1 MTSRNTISVG
11 FAWTFPRI
19 RFTLRGEGTAT
30 RRLATL
36 DSLRVAVPS
45 PPAIRLVSGWRKS
58 SIASVSPCARGGGGY
73 SYTMAQLSTVK
84 QILFVN
90 TLGNVLTTVWGM
102 GMLMLGWM
110 SILTY
115 YKELVIVLGEEGLIG
130 GESAKV

>member
-1 MTSRNTISVG
+1 
-11 FAWTFPRI
+11 
-19 RFTLRGEGTAT
+19 
-30 RRLATL
+30 
-36 DSLRVAVPS
+36 
-45 PPAIRLVSGWRKS
+45 
-58 SIASVSPCARGGGGY
+58 
-73 SYTMAQLSTVK
+73 MAQLSTVK